1 MFYKSEIKLLR
12 QKSLKESLSKLRP
25 EGEFL
30 RRTPDIAVEI
40 SCYHCK
46 LVCCLL
52 LANMRLGLVEC
63 WGRHY
68 EVFSS
73 LGERWSWLRSDC

>member
-1 MFYKSEIKLLR
+1 MFYKSEIKSLR
-12 QKSLKESLSKLRP
+12 QKSLKECLSKLRP

-30 RRTPDIAVEI
+30 RRTLDIIVKI

-52 LANMRLGLVEC
+52 LANMRLGLVEY
-63 WGRHY
+63 WGRYY